1 MVYIHGIDSARW
13 DRRLANRG
21 MPLCCVCRD
30 RMRKS
35 LAGHCGG
42 ILAVKEHYMRI
53 LIVIISVLLWLW
65 FLGCTFTWRFGKVLL
80 VEGMGIKSIEFAVLV
95 LFSIGIIT
103 YMLWEPV
110 GRWVLMVE
118 LALWLIV
125 QFFCHEY
132 FTIFGASAK
141 KLDSYNRCFE
151 GTVKLFPASK
161 TRLVPDL
168 YHIVLH
174 ILIAIDLV
182 LVIGSLI

>member
-1 MVYIHGIDSARW
+1 
-13 DRRLANRG
+13 
-21 MPLCCVCRD
+21 
-30 RMRKS
+30 
-35 LAGHCGG
+35 
-42 ILAVKEHYMRI
+42 MRI

-65 FLGCTFTWRFGKVLL
+65 FPGCTVTWRFGKVLL
-80 VEGMGIKSIEFAVLV
+80 VEGMGIKSIEFVVQV

-103 YMLWEPV
+103 YLLWEPV
-110 GRWVLMVE
+110 GKWVLMVE

-141 KLDSYNRCFE
+141 KLDGYNRCFE

-174 ILIAIDLV
+174 VLIAIDLV